1 MMLQVSLLTFAS
13 QKSSVFVT
21 WLAVEAESNLSM
33 SSVLFC
39 IFLVEEE
46 KWVCKSLFC
55 LLCSEVYGNFHHSFS
70 LVYFCLFIFISPT
83 PFYFLFYIS
92 SAHQQQR
99 CSVFSLWVPLLKLTQ
114 KSCVRIC
121 IKKGEIYRFICWCC
135 WFFSFF
141 LSCGGKTEKGP
152 KISFILQKYFFYGAL
167 PH

>member
-39 IFLVEEE
+39 IFSGGRGEM
-46 KWVCKSLFC
+46 SLQVSV
-55 LLCSEVYGNFHHSFS
+55 LPVVLWS
-70 LVYFCLFIFISPT
+70 LWQFPPLFLSGLFLFI
-83 PFYFLFYIS
+83 YFYIS
-92 SAHQQQR
+92 HSFLFFILYLQ
-99 CSVFSLWVPLLKLTQ
+99 CSSTTEMFSFQFVGLLKLTQ
-114 KSCVRIC
+114 KSCVLIC